1 MIVVDVWCAG
11 VGFFLVVAG
20 FVWGRRVDSGVGFV
34 LANWARWCGVICVG
48 IGVFASL

>member
-1 MIVVDVWCAG
+1 MLSVLLTMRGNDLDVLPHLKEGAPSR
-11 VGFFLVVAG
+11 L
-20 FVWGRRVDSGVGFV
+20 RVGFV